1 MRVLRLAGVAPGSQP
16 GSRRGLLS
24 SRSTAS
30 GSSPPIA
37 IRGLNHAYGS
47 GELRKQILFDV
58 TCDIHAGEIV
68 IVTGP
73 SGGGK
78 TTLLTLAG
86 ALRAAQDGSLRVLGQ
101 ELCGARKNTLET
113 VRKQIGFIFQSHNL
127 IEALS
132 SLQNVEMA
140 LLMKSDLSR
149 RQAQERARAMLEAV
163 GLSHRMHEHPS
174 RLSGGQRQ
182 RVAVARALVTEPRI
196 VLADEPTAA
205 LDKQSGRDVID
216 LLQNLARAHGTTI
229 LLVTHDNRILDVA
242 DRILHL
248 EDGRLSTFT
257 DAVIANNQQMMHLL
271 AADQRK
277 SALDLVEDMPPP
289 DFVALLGEVTNESR
303 RFLDSI
309 ALATD
314 EAFRSMLDRA
324 LRTFTRKLGRILDA
338 ERASLFLAD
347 PERDELWL
355 TIAEE
360 ADTGVTELRVPA
372 SSGVAGYAART
383 AETVRVD
390 DAYADPRFNPDLDR
404 QTGFRTRTIL
414 CVPLLNAQGEVFAV
428 SQLLNRRD
436 GKPFDAEDERRF
448 KEFLGPIAIMLETWW
463 HMTRLRRGG

>member
-1 MRVLRLAGVAPGSQP
+1 
-16 GSRRGLLS
+16 
-24 SRSTAS
+24 
-30 GSSPPIA
+30 
-37 IRGLNHAYGS
+37 
-47 GELRKQILFDV
+47 
-58 TCDIHAGEIV
+58 
-68 IVTGP
+68 
-73 SGGGK
+73 
-78 TTLLTLAG
+78 
-86 ALRAAQDGSLRVLGQ
+86 VLGQ
-101 ELCGARKNTLET
+101 ELSGARKSTLEA

-140 LLMKSDLSR
+140 LLMTSDLSR

-216 LLQNLARAHGTTI
+216 LMQNLARAHGTTI

-257 DAVIANNQQMMHLL
+257 DAVIANNRQMMHLL

-277 SALDLVEDMPPP
+277 AALELVENMEPPE
-289 DFVALLGEVTNESR
+289 FVALLQQVTNESR
-303 RFLDSI
+303 RFLESTRV
-309 ALATD
+309 ATD
-314 EAFRSMLDRA
+314 EAFHSMLDRA
-324 LRTFTRKLGRILDA
+324 LRAFTRKLGTILDA
-338 ERASLFLAD
+338 ERASLFLVD

-355 TIAEE
+355 TVAKE
-360 ADTGVTELRVPA
+360 ADEGITELRVPA
-372 SSGVAGYAART
+372 ASGIAGYVART
-383 AETVRVD
+383 AETARID

-404 QTGFRTRTIL
+404 RTGFRTRAIL

>member
-1 MRVLRLAGVAPGSQP
+1 M
-16 GSRRGLLS
+16 
-24 SRSTAS
+24 
-30 GSSPPIA
+30 
-37 IRGLNHAYGS
+37 
-47 GELRKQILFDV
+47 
-58 TCDIHAGEIV
+58 
-68 IVTGP
+68 
-73 SGGGK
+73 
-78 TTLLTLAG
+78 
-86 ALRAAQDGSLRVLGQ
+86 LGQ
-101 ELCGARKNTLET
+101 ELHAARKSTLEA
-113 VRKQIGFIFQSHNL
+113 VRKQIGFIFQAHNL

-132 SLQNVEMA
+132 ALQNVEMA
-140 LLMKSDLSR
+140 LLMHSDLGR
-149 RQAQERARAMLEAV
+149 RQARERAQAMLESV
-163 GLSHRMHEHPS
+163 GLAHRMHEHPS

-216 LLQNLARAHGTTI
+216 LMQNLARAHGTTI

-257 DAVIANNQQMMHLL
+257 DAVIANNRQMMHLL

-277 SALDLVEDMPPP
+277 AALELVENMEPPE
-289 DFVALLGEVTNESR
+289 FVALLQQVTNESR
-303 RFLDSI
+303 RFLESTRV
-309 ALATD
+309 ATD

-324 LRTFTRKLGRILDA
+324 LRAFTRKLGTILDA
-338 ERASLFLAD
+338 ERASLFLVD

-355 TIAEE
+355 TVAKE
-360 ADTGVTELRVPA
+360 ADEGITELRVPA
-372 SSGVAGYAART
+372 ASGIAGYAART

-404 QTGFRTRTIL
+404 RTGFRTRTIL